1 MAVNIS
7 KILAKY
13 LKSSVFEREEYFLCL
28 CDAFSKVLG
37 NVSNGRIL
45 DLVEC
50 CLCLSHVFFY
60 FSSIHIEG
68 PRTKLSIFFS
78 SALGGRGVWNENKK
92 SRENLCI
99 KQRYSFL
106 KNKFTT

>member
-37 NVSNGRIL
+37 NVSKGRIL

-50 CLCLSHVFFY
+50 CLCLSHVFFFISVVY
-60 FSSIHIEG
+60 ILRDHG
-68 PRTKLSIFFS
+68 QNYLFF
-78 SALGGRGVWNENKK
+78 LV
-92 SRENLCI
+92 LH
-99 KQRYSFL
+99 
-106 KNKFTT
+106 